1 MCACT
6 TTCTQHAHVHAHVT
20 CMCMCA
26 CTTTCTTTCTCHM
39 CMHMSRLCQA
49 RYNMCMC
56 MHTCMCMSHVTTVSS
71 TLHSSAMLGPRPL
84 VAYVLSN
91 ALPYSRTNLLHRPGL
106 LSLVDDATP
115 LGILRCGHLRLH
127 TLRRAR
133 LGIDIL
139 TVTCALTM
147 AALAV
152 ANSYHGCTHRGYPY

>member
-1 MCACT
+1 MQT
-6 TTCTQHAHVHAHVT
+6 TIVHTNYVV
-20 CMCMCA
+20 
-26 CTTTCTTTCTCHM
+26 
-39 CMHMSRLCQA
+39 Q
-49 RYNMCMC
+49 
-56 MHTCMCMSHVTTVSS
+56 
-71 TLHSSAMLGPRPL
+71 LGPRPL

-139 TVTCALTM
+139 TVTVL
-147 AALAV
+147 
-152 ANSYHGCTHRGYPY
+152 